1 MVKPQ
6 PDRPRDNI
14 KGQIIDFKSQI
25 VENQKDQSNLGIEDQ
40 KHSSRILHP
49 NISRLTRKGVM
60 RNYFS
65 SNQKPMTQKTP
76 ILAVTK
82 ESKDKIDFK

>member
-25 VENQKDQSNLGIEDQ
+25 VENQKD
-40 KHSSRILHP
+40 
-49 NISRLTRKGVM
+49 
-60 RNYFS
+60 
-65 SNQKPMTQKTP
+65 
-76 ILAVTK
+76 
-82 ESKDKIDFK
+82 